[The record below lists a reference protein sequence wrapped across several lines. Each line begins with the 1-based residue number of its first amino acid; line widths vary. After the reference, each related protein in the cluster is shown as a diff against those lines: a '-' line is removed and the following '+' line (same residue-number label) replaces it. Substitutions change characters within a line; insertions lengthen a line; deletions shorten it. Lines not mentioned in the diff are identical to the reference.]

1 MFAAVALAVGVAGV
15 SEGTLAAQAA
25 TQPAAAGA
33 PTVVLVLRHAER
45 AAEPGPDPALSEA
58 GAARARQ
65 LAEAARDGQ
74 VRAVFASQFRRTR
87 ETAAPLA
94 QAAGVAVTERAITPA
109 NVERY
114 ADDLAREIRDRHAGQ
129 TVAVVGHANTVPA
142 LVGALAGRPAP
153 AMGEGDYGDVFVVV
167 VPAGGGAARTL
178 RLRVGG

>member
-94 QAAGVAVTERAITPA
+94 QAAGVAV
-109 NVERY
+109 
-114 ADDLAREIRDRHAGQ
+114 
-129 TVAVVGHANTVPA
+129 AVVGHANTVPA